1 GEVRRRQRS
10 EGSPGRS
17 DRRPD
22 GRRRR
27 PVALR
32 DYELQQARV
41 SVHLRAGHV
50 HGIGDRFSRERR
62 RRPDDAARRAEA
74 LPRHPRA
81 RHRGRLREGAPA
93 LDDGG
98 ARRQPAAS
106 LDADRLGAP
115 GADGRMTLDLL
126 LDLGLPGLVFLG
138 ICVWLIRKAARA
150 ARTEADLEGE
160 RLQGALAEELRAA
173 RTRAEQSQRPG
184 LAAVPT
190 ADVDALAGADVRGA
204 DPAHL
209 AVVTRERER
218 SGGAGAGVKVLW
230 VRSD

>member
-1 GEVRRRQRS
+1 
-10 EGSPGRS
+10 
-17 DRRPD
+17 
-22 GRRRR
+22 
-27 PVALR
+27 
-32 DYELQQARV
+32 
-41 SVHLRAGHV
+41 
-50 HGIGDRFSRERR
+50 
-62 RRPDDAARRAEA
+62 
-74 LPRHPRA
+74 
-81 RHRGRLREGAPA
+81 
-93 LDDGG
+93 
-98 ARRQPAAS
+98 
-106 LDADRLGAP
+106 
-115 GADGRMTLDLL
+115 MTLDLL

-184 LAAVPT
+184 LAGVPT

-209 AVVTRERER
+209 AVVIRERER

-230 VRSD
+230 VRSNETHAVWCERSGGGREVIRVARVEGGAVAERWSFG